1 MKTND
6 RLPAGSLAK
15 ENAGRRAT
23 DEEFARALEL
33 MFYVTDS
40 RAHGGRLH
48 YLDDRAD
55 EPASPIEVCLWSQ
68 LRHAYGFE
76 TPGASNNSLHL
87 AQINREFERERLNPV
102 GFSVERLTDD
112 EIAAGVPNRW
122 RLSTEDGYIE
132 VVGNNALITRALD
145 DLLSNPE
152 SYAFEHLS
160 NAVKATSAAEL
171 LRTITE
177 SGMDKYMPEEVVSG
191 LKIEAESVARRLRER
206 VARLERFRA
215 GFGTAV
221 LRLEDARLDGAA
233 VGIVEPGEITTHVEL
248 LEARDEY
255 RDGARVDVATA
266 AVVPDTFPRRIMRVG
281 CRGHIWDG
289 QIVEVVGAEDE
300 GRGLRARILDDPDRE
315 TMAFP
320 FTALDELGFVER
332 AEVGPKDL
340 TEEGKEEIRQ
350 LLERH
355 DAAGFLAVG
364 RLAMQND
371 PRDGCRVALTGGGRD
386 YGRFQLLEADGAG
399 HNRGEAFT
407 RPLSA
412 FVPDMRPIL
421 ITDDDR
427 SEFAEALREIARARG
442 IAVRGALSHYEQQGA
457 TVPAAKVALCC
468 DRCGF
473 APNPD
478 GEAKAGDRCYNY
490 GNFECGGFFVDAS
503 TVDGPR
509 LRQMDAE
516 TPFTTSPA
524 LRRSVEDEEANRAV
538 RFAGAAP
545 VAEGTATL
553 ETLDVYEAG
562 QATPTR
568 RIATGVR
575 LDVEP
580 PSAIPTDGATID
592 EARDSVGTPAE
603 WRERVPPS
611 ERLRRELLEQSTAE
625 PFGRT
630 HGEGETE
637 S

>member
-355 DAAGFLAVG
+355 DA
-364 RLAMQND
+364 
-371 PRDGCRVALTGGGRD
+371 
-386 YGRFQLLEADGAG
+386 
-399 HNRGEAFT
+399 
-407 RPLSA
+407 
-412 FVPDMRPIL
+412 
-421 ITDDDR
+421 
-427 SEFAEALREIARARG
+427 
-442 IAVRGALSHYEQQGA
+442 
-457 TVPAAKVALCC
+457 
-468 DRCGF
+468 
-473 APNPD
+473 D